1 MKIKTIF
8 LLANGSSIFLMST
21 FLIISYF
28 SMLLSVEMIGWL
40 SLLTLF
46 SAALSFFVYY
56 LLTSPVERSI
66 KRLSE
71 EAQHISSQDFGSPI
85 PEEGPKEIRFLTRQ
99 FNDMNH
105 RLRESFQQI
114 QQSEKSRRELVANIS
129 HDLRTPMASIR
140 AFIQAIQDGVVDDPK
155 SKAQYMH
162 TISLEVE
169 RLDQMIQ
176 QLFELSVYD
185 SGQLKLHKEWVSLDQ
200 WLLEVMEHKRFALEE
215 QGRQVDIDLP
225 DRVKKVFIDR
235 EKMKRVMIN
244 LLDNALRHSSADT
257 NIQIRIKQDEE
268 TVYFEV
274 IDQGE
279 GIRKE
284 HQQLIFERT
293 YRVEASR
300 NQKHA
305 GTGLGLAIS
314 KHIIE
319 AHAGTIGVISE
330 PGKGATFQII
340 LPLEGV

>member
-8 LLANGSSIFLMST
+8 LLANGSSILLMST

-28 SMLLSVEMIGWL
+28 SMLLSVKMIVWL
-40 SLLTLF
+40 SVLTLF
-46 SAALSFFVYY
+46 SAVLSFLVYY

-66 KRLSE
+66 QRLTD

-105 RLRESFQQI
+105 RLRQSFQQI
-114 QQSEKSRRELVANIS
+114 QKAEKSRRELVANIS
-129 HDLRTPMASIR
+129 HDLRTPMSSIR
-140 AFIQAIQDGVVDDPK
+140 AFIQAIQDGIVDDPK

-185 SGQLKLHKEWVSLDQ
+185 SGKMELHKEWVSLDQ
-200 WLLEVMEHKRFALEE
+200 WLLEVMEHKRFSLEE
-215 QGRQVDIDLP
+215 QGRQVIIDLP
-225 DRVKKVFIDR
+225 DRVQKALFDK

-244 LLDNALRHSSADT
+244 LLDNAMRHSNPDT
-257 NIQIRIKQDEE
+257 NIDILIQQNDS
-268 TVYFEV
+268 TLLLAVS
-274 IDQGE
+274 DQGE
-279 GIRKE
+279 GISKE
-284 HQQLIFERT
+284 HHELIFERT
-293 YRVEASR
+293 YRIEASR
-300 NQKHA
+300 NQKYA
-305 GTGLGLAIS
+305 GTGLGLAIA
-314 KHIIE
+314 KHIVE
-319 AHAGTIGVISE
+319 AHKGKINVNSE
-330 PGKGATFQII
+330 PGKGATFQIL